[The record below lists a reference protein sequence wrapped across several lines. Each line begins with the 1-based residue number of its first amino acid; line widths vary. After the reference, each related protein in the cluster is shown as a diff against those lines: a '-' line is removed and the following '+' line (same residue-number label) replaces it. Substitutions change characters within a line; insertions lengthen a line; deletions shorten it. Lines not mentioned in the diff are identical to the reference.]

1 MTREK
6 TFLSV
11 YGVEQPKQVL
21 GLFTEDVK
29 QVKRLAKT
37 KQYQGLL
44 ELVLKYSYAIFYD
57 YKTVSI
63 RNNRLK
69 YRKIAMSELSKKDV
83 VKAFDMI
90 AIATEPLEQKQT
102 ATKKDTPTDCVAIDQ
117 IRRLKDQLD
126 NETYQLK
133 RGQKA
138 DDTEIYIK
146 VALVAMAT
154 GSRLQEIM
162 GTLELSQRK
171 GTITFTIDEDSTE
184 GVILELDYKTVRAYL
199 KDIRKHYADRI
210 EANVDISTGI
220 RKAVKRLEVPNCGNL
235 NHLNALYKECIG

>member
-21 GLFTEDVK
+21 ELFAEDVK
-29 QVKRLAKT
+29 QVKRVAKT

-57 YKTVSI
+57 YRTISI

-69 YRKIAMSELSKKDV
+69 YRKVAMGELLQKDV
-83 VKAFDMI
+83 EKAFNMI
-90 AIATEPLEQKQT
+90 AIATEPSEPK
-102 ATKKDTPTDCVAIDQ
+102 ATKAIPTDCIVIEQ
-117 IRRLKDQLD
+117 IKRLKDQLD
-126 NETYQLK
+126 NKTYLLK
-133 RGQKA
+133 RGQKV

-154 GSRLQEIM
+154 GSRLREIM
-162 GTLELSQRK
+162 ETLELSQRK
-171 GTITFTIDEDSTE
+171 GTITFTVDEDSIE

-199 KDIRKHYADRI
+199 KDIRKHYAERI
-210 EANVDISTGI
+210 KNNVDISTGI

-235 NHLNALYKECIG
+235 NHLNTLYKECLK